1 MESDKVSKVT
11 RVFGVFGL
19 LVPIVVF
26 SLVLVAVSQYSGF
39 SWTNNMLSDL
49 GDPRVSSATSVFNSG
64 LIVGGVLMMVFAV
77 GLLIALKRALSRVG
91 AILLLVDAV
100 FLSLIGV
107 FTLATGDLHFY
118 VSIAFFALFPI
129 SLWLIGAGAILAGS
143 KVFGVLTIIVGVLSG
158 IPWVSVLY
166 LIGWAIPEAVS
177 AVVAFAWVAVDGIM
191 LLLGRTKG

>member
-39 SWTNNMLSDL
+39 SWANNMLSDL
-49 GDPRVSSATSVFNSG
+49 GDPSVSSATLFNSG
-64 LIVGGVLMMVFAV
+64 LIAGGVLMMVFAV

-107 FTLATGDLHFY
+107 FTLASNIHY
-118 VSIAFFALFPI
+118 PVSVTFFVLFPI

-143 KVFGVLTIIVGVLSG
+143 KVFGVLTIIWGVLSG
-158 IPWVSVLY
+158 IPWV
-166 LIGWAIPEAVS
+166 LIIYFVGWAIPEAVS
-177 AVVAFAWVAVDGIM
+177 AVVAFAWVAVEGIM